1 MDYISKINEN
11 SNIPIP
17 FLTDFTGEKISGINY
32 INNYMSKDYICD
44 DYTLV
49 FEGYPDDESK
59 LRLVTIKLRNSKY
72 NIIGIK
78 TGDNV
83 CDVEKIIKKY
93 GFIEE
98 DIYNTLYRYKNDEQ
112 NVSIE
117 FRINNGII
125 YEVTFKINTKCLGNR
140 IY

>member
-59 LRLVTIKLRNSKY
+59 LDLL
-72 NIIGIK
+72 
-78 TGDNV
+78 
-83 CDVEKIIKKY
+83 
-93 GFIEE
+93 
-98 DIYNTLYRYKNDEQ
+98 L
-112 NVSIE
+112 
-117 FRINNGII
+117 
-125 YEVTFKINTKCLGNR
+125 
-140 IY
+140 

>member
-49 FEGYPDDESK
+49 FAGYPDDESNLK
-59 LRLVTIKLRNSKY
+59 LVTIKLRSNKY
-72 NIIGIK
+72 NILGIK
-78 TGDNV
+78 TGDNI
-83 CDVEKIIKKY
+83 CDAEKIIKKY

-98 DIYNTLYRYKNDEQ
+98 ESDKLICRYKNDEQ
-112 NVSIE
+112 NVKME
-117 FRINNGII
+117 FRVHDGII
-125 YEVTFKINTKCLGNR
+125 FEVTFKINTNYLGNR